1 MGRLK
6 ELKEEKVGTMDWR
19 TFGIVVVVVVI
30 VVPVAV
36 VVVVVHGHSRI
47 CSDAHTHIF
56 STIALPS
63 KPIRRR
69 HSLYSSWTPTIRR
82 YG

>member
-19 TFGIVVVVVVI
+19 TFGIVVVVVI
-30 VVPVAV
+30 VVPVV